1 MLVIGLTGGIGSG
14 KSSVADLFAK
24 KGTPVIDAD
33 IIAREVVQAG
43 MPALT
48 EIAEV
53 FGAEII
59 DNAGQL
65 NRAAL
70 REIIFHNSGLREKL
84 EHILHPRIRNE
95 IATAVEKISAPY
107 CLLVVPLLID
117 TGNWDAVD
125 RILVV
130 DTDENTQ
137 IGRVTKR
144 DHQDRE
150 HVIAILDSQ
159 IGRHERLESADDV
172 IENTGNLEELK
183 TKVDEFHQFYMTL
196 AENESEEGM
205 TPPETLS
212 KISGNEVGGIIYE
225 QPLNER
231 YRTFLKLESLFQR
244 IQHHTQ
250 NNTKWDCYSLMAAL
264 IEVLNLTARGDLKS
278 EIIKEIERQFAS
290 LKRHENLLA
299 INQQRLTA
307 LLDQL
312 AQLLDELHSLNHQP
326 NEHLKTHPLLNIVR
340 QRINIPGGASDFDI
354 PAYCHWLNQPTEI
367 RLAQYESWLAPF
379 TVIEQAI
386 SKCLNIV
393 RASTELE
400 VETAEGGFYQQS
412 LNNARDIQLIRVMTE
427 HHRHYYPEI
436 SAGRH
441 RFSIRFFDQ
450 TVFESKP
457 QQCTENIPFSLA
469 ICGV

>member
-14 KSSVADLFAK
+14 KTTVSELFAQR
-24 KGTPVIDAD
+24 GVPVLDAD
-33 IIAREVVQAG
+33 IVAREMVEPG
-43 MPALT
+43 MPALK
-48 EIAEV
+48 EIAEL

-59 DNAGQL
+59 DSSGQL
-65 NRAAL
+65 NRSAL
-70 REIIFHNSGLREKL
+70 REIVFHDSELREKL
-84 EHILHPRIRNE
+84 EHILHPRIRE
-95 IATAVEKISAPY
+95 KIAAALEKISSPY
-107 CLLVVPLLID
+107 CILVVPLLID
-117 TGNWDAVD
+117 TGYWDAVD

-130 DTDENTQ
+130 DADEETQ

-144 DHQDRE
+144 DHQERE
-150 HVIAILDSQ
+150 DVIAILDSQ
-159 IGRHERLESADDV
+159 IGRRERLESADDI
-172 IENTGNLEELK
+172 IENNGEIIELK
-183 TKVDEFHQFYMTL
+183 AKVEKFHQLYIEL
-196 AENESEEGM
+196 ARTESEEEM
-205 TPPETLS
+205 KHPE
-212 KISGNEVGGIIYE
+212 KIPTEYAAETGVVYE

-244 IQHHTQ
+244 IQYHTQ

-278 EIIKEIERQFAS
+278 EIIKEIERQYAS

-299 INQQRLTA
+299 INQQRLTT

-312 AQLLDELHSLNHQP
+312 EQLLNELHSINQQP

-354 PAYCHWLNQPTEI
+354 PAYCHWLNQPMEI
-367 RLAQYESWLAPF
+367 RLAQYQSWLAPF
-379 TVIEQAI
+379 TIIERAI
-386 SKCLNIV
+386 TQCLNIV
-393 RASTELE
+393 RASAELE
-400 VETAEGGFYQQS
+400 IKTANSGFYQQS
-412 LNNARDIQLIRVMTE
+412 LSNTRDIQLVRVMTE
-427 HHRHYYPEI
+427 AHRHYYPEI

-457 QQCTENIPFSLA
+457 RQCTDDITFSLA
-469 ICGV
+469 ICGI